1 MSFAVRC
8 VRGAARS
15 LSRAGSRSLT
25 RAGFSV
31 AALAAL
37 AVAGCQT
44 DQPGVTAS
52 VQPRGATV
60 AFDSIDGL
68 PSGQFRTLVDNLNQE
83 AESRR
88 VAVLP
93 RAQTAAYRVR
103 GYFAAAV
110 EKGRTTVSW
119 VFDVFDRDE
128 HRALRISGSGP
139 VSGKD
144 WAAADAG
151 LLQKVAQSSMN
162 ELAGFLTSPVA
173 IASRADNGARLALAS
188 DADGSPEA
196 AGIFRVAHT
205 DPVPG
210 RAAADNRR

>member
-8 VRGAARS
+8 VRTAARR
-15 LSRAGSRSLT
+15 LSRAG
-25 RAGFSV
+25 FCV
-31 AALAAL
+31 AAFASLAL
-37 AVAGCQT
+37 GGCQT
-44 DQPGVTAS
+44 DRQGMANS

-68 PSGQFRTLVDNLNQE
+68 PANQFRNLVDDLNQE
-83 AESRR
+83 AQSRR
-88 VAVLP
+88 IAVLP

-128 HRALRISGSGP
+128 HRALRISGSAP

-144 WAAADAG
+144 WAAADTG
-151 LLQKVAQSSMN
+151 LMQKVAQSSMN

-173 IASRADNGARLALAS
+173 VASPTDSGGRLALAT

-210 RAAADNRR
+210 PAAAQSRR

>member
-8 VRGAARS
+8 VRCAARH
-15 LSRAGSRSLT
+15 LT
-25 RAGFSV
+25 HAGFCAVAV
-31 AALAAL
+31 AALAL
-37 AVAGCQT
+37 GGCQT
-44 DQPGVTAS
+44 DQPSVASS

-68 PSGQFRTLVDNLNQE
+68 PTSQFRTLVDDLNQE
-83 AESRR
+83 AQSRR
-88 VAVLP
+88 IAVMP
-93 RAQTAAYRVR
+93 RAQTTAYRVR

-128 HRALRISGSGP
+128 RRALRISGSAP

-144 WAAADAG
+144 WNAADPD
-151 LLQKVAQSSMN
+151 LMQQVAQSSMD

-173 IASRADNGARLALAS
+173 STIPGEGSGRLALAS
-188 DADGSPEA
+188 DGSPESV
-196 AGIFRVAHT
+196 GIFRVAHT

-210 RAAADNRR
+210 PTPAQNRR